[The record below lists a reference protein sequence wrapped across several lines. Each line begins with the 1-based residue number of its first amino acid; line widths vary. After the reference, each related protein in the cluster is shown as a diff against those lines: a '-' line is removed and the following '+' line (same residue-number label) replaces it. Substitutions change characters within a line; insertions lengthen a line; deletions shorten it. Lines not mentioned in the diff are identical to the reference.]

1 MTTQQSWTNPF
12 AAEYEHRK
20 AEVLAMAGFEFKVD
34 LEALG
39 RAGHVLV
46 KNADDL
52 VSHPRVF
59 LHGRRYVPHVSDEY
73 ENELVR
79 FLHNYLT
86 AVYSLIEAQRVVM
99 RHRWGDQ
106 SQFETGIYTERRR
119 AVFETGE
126 AEFMTELRNYCTHR
140 SIPVPGMVTT
150 LFGEAGQPPQIRNAL
165 KLDRDKLLGWK
176 KWTAPAKAY
185 LRAKDPEFDLL
196 PVIQSYINGVRQFF
210 DWFVQEIQN
219 QNADITDA
227 YMTAAQELRD
237 WYVAQ
242 TGVTDEFLSGGRP
255 LSPAKGQGQ
264 REQPK
269 RRTKRQ
275 RMGGK

>member
-1 MTTQQSWTNPF
+1 MTSEQSWTNPF
-12 AAEYEHRK
+12 TAEFERRK
-20 AEVLAMAGFEFKVD
+20 AEVLAMPGFEFKVD

-52 VSHPRVF
+52 VRHASAF
-59 LHGRRYVPHVSDEY
+59 LRGRRYVPNISDEY

-106 SQFETGIYTERRR
+106 SEFETGVYSEWRR

-150 LFGEAGQPPQIRNAL
+150 LFGQAGQSPQIRNEL
-165 KLDRDKLLGWK
+165 KLDRDKLLEWK

-185 LRAKDPEFDLL
+185 LRAKDQEFDLL
-196 PVIQSYINGVRQFF
+196 PVIQSYISGVREFF
-210 DWFVQEIQN
+210 DWFVQEIQDR
-219 QNADITDA
+219 NADIKDEYT
-227 YMTAAQELRD
+227 TAAQELKD
-237 WYVAQ
+237 WYVTE
-242 TGVTDEFLSGGRP
+242 TGITDEFISGGRP
-255 LSPAKGQGQ
+255 PSLSKGQGQ
-264 REQPK
+264 RQQPK
-269 RRTKRQ
+269 RQIKR
-275 RMGGK
+275 RRRRGK